1 MRDDH
6 GQIVELFGVSPI
18 YLYSISKLIL
28 HVHVFVT
35 LAEDLH
41 DIHT

>member
-6 GQIVELFGVSPI
+6 GQIVELFGGSLI

-28 HVHVFVT
+28 A